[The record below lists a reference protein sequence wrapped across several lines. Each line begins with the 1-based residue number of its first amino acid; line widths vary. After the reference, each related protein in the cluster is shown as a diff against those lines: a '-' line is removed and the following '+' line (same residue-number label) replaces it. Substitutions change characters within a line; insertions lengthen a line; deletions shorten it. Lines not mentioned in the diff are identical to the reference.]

1 MKKEHLNVEE
11 LNNVINKGS
20 KILNLFYILM
30 IIGLI
35 GLGLVIINALGIL
48 PILITILQ
56 IMSPFFI
63 GFIFAWLL
71 NPLINMLQDK
81 GMKRSMAVVLVYLML
96 AVIIYLFCLA
106 VIPSLITQLN
116 EFAKMLPDYLTSL
129 GDWVNGIFDKLSNS
143 TNIDMENV
151 RVNFMNTIENWG
163 RDVATDLPAKLIN
176 IVQNVVSGIGK
187 FLIGIIIGF
196 YLSLNFNN
204 VNKLIM
210 GIVPKKFRSDAE
222 KLLSSISEVLYKFLN
237 GTLLLTILLFVV
249 SVIGFSIIGLKTPI
263 LFALFC
269 AVTNLIPYI
278 GPYIGAV
285 PAIAIGFTQDAT
297 TGILVAIFIAICQ
310 TIDGNILHPI
320 VIGKQTDLHPVTI
333 IVSLLIFEYFFG
345 IIGMI
350 IATPVVAVL
359 KVIYLFLDEK
369 FDFFGYAKEKNVK
382 KEISKVKFSK

>member
-1 MKKEHLNVEE
+1 MKNDKLNVEE
-11 LNNVINKGS
+11 LNKAINKGN
-20 KILNLFYILM
+20 KILNLFYVVM
-30 IIGLI
+30 IISLI
-35 GLGLVIINALGIL
+35 GLGLFVINTLGII
-48 PILITILQ
+48 PIFFTILQ
-56 IMSPFFI
+56 IMLPFFI

-71 NPLINMLQDK
+71 NPLINMLQEK
-81 GMKRSMAVVLVYLML
+81 GMKRPLAVVLVYLML
-96 AVIIYLFCLA
+96 AIIIYLFCLA

-116 EFAKMLPDYLTSL
+116 EFAKMLPDYINSL
-129 GDWVNGIFDKLSNS
+129 GDWINGIFDKLSNS
-143 TNIDMENV
+143 TNIDMESV
-151 RVNFMNTIENWG
+151 RMNFMNTIENTG
-163 RDVATDLPAKLIN
+163 RDIATDLPATLITT
-176 IVQNVVSGIGK
+176 VQNIVSGIGK

-210 GIVPKKFRSDAE
+210 NLVPKKIRKDTE
-222 KLLSSISEVLYKFLN
+222 KLISNISEVLYKFLN

-269 AVTNLIPYI
+269 AITNLIPYI

-285 PAIAIGFTQDAT
+285 PAILVGFTSGT
-297 TGILVAIFIAICQ
+297 PTGILVTIFILICQ
-310 TIDGNILHPI
+310 TIDGNILNPI

-359 KVIYLFLDEK
+359 KVIYIFFDEK
-369 FDFFGYAKEKNVK
+369 YDFFGYTKEPNIK
-382 KEISKVKFSK
+382 KEISKVSLKK